1 MTMTRRTLLG
11 VALTGLLAGCTS
23 PVTPAPA
30 NRPTDPD
37 RTPIP
42 PVRPPTGPAETRLA
56 DQTAAPLT
64 RLAHLPAVELRVN
77 GAGPYRFVIDTG
89 SAAPLRVSE
98 SLASRLPQVGV
109 VQEAGPTGPRSSPVV
124 RVDAVG
130 IADAEFAGVEATV
143 GVGLGEIRPDGIIG
157 IGLFQELTAT
167 LDYPGGTLHLA
178 RNRPVAEGPHV
189 VGFTRPFGV
198 PRISVRAAD
207 VTLDADI
214 DTGGPA
220 LLTVP
225 SSVRVPLRTTP
236 TRIGT
241 GRGAMGE
248 FEILAAELD
257 GDLSIAGWTRPAP
270 TVHIVDGLPGAS
282 IGAAFLSDY
291 AIAFDVPGSR
301 VAFVA

>member
-11 VALTGLLAGCTS
+11 VALASLVAGCTS

-30 NRPTDPD
+30 NRPADPN
-37 RTPIP
+37 RTQIP
-42 PVRPPTGPAETRLA
+42 PMRPPAGPAQTRLTGE
-56 DQTAAPLT
+56 TATSLT
-64 RLAHLPAVELRVN
+64 RFAHLPAVELRVN

-98 SLASRLPQVGV
+98 SLASRLPQIGV
-109 VQEAGPTGPRSSPVV
+109 VQEPSPSGPRSVPVV

-130 IADAEFAGVEATV
+130 IADAEFAGVDATV
-143 GVGLGEIRPDGIIG
+143 GVQLGEIRPDGIIG

-167 LDYPGGTLHLA
+167 LDYPGNTLHLA
-178 RNRPVAEGPHV
+178 SNRPVADGPHV
-189 VGFTRPFGV
+189 VAFTRPFGV

-225 SSVRVPLRTTP
+225 SAVRLPLRSTP
-236 TRIGT
+236 SRIGT

-257 GDLSIAGWTRPAP
+257 GDLSIAGWTRSAP
-270 TVHIVDGLPGAS
+270 MVHIADGLPGAS
-282 IGAAFLSDY
+282 IGAAFLTDY

-301 VAFVA
+301 VAFLA